1 MDTDFMKGSVI
12 SATAETWVAMFELLS
27 SLLTYRRSKNVVRA
41 EGLEPSWA
49 V

>member
-1 MDTDFMKGSVI
+1 MKSSV
-12 SATAETWVAMFELLS
+12 SLSTTAETWVTMFKLLS